1 MKNCNLLLCYSHIHL
16 LCKRRVFTLY
26 QVLQMVQ
33 YNQIFLHT
41 SYIHI
46 HMGSKTIAKNTKNI
60 SPVLG
65 VVCAWVVS
73 PDNDEHVL
81 ELGSARVDVED

>member
-1 MKNCNLLLCYSHIHL
+1 MQSSSVFQSHTPAMQKTSL
-16 LCKRRVFTLY
+16 VLY

-65 VVCAWVVS
+65 VVCAGVYDS
-73 PDNDEHVL
+73 LSD
-81 ELGSARVDVED
+81 